1 MARMVGTGNA
11 YYNIIAEDAAVAME
25 PVRARYACPM
35 HPEAASPRPGDC
47 PHCGMALEATDPA
60 ADDREAYRAARRR
73 LAAGA
78 AFAVPLLAVA
88 MGGAVTGAAGQW
100 TQLALAAPIVFWAGA
115 PLFAR
120 GVESLRT
127 GRLNMYTLIALG
139 VGAAFAFSAVAT
151 VAPGLFP
158 AAARGADGL
167 AAVWFEA
174 AGVIVVLAL
183 LGECLELR
191 ARRRAAGA
199 VRSLLAL
206 TPETA
211 RVLGPHG
218 ERDAPVGELRP
229 GDSVR
234 LRPGERAPCDGVVLS
249 GAGAMDESP
258 ITGESRPVEKRP
270 GDRVTGGA
278 VNGTAAL
285 VVEVTAVGEDTVLAG
300 IVRMVG
306 EARRSRA
313 PYQRAADRAAAI
325 FVPAVIAVAAAAF
338 AVWLAAGPA
347 PALNHALLAAV
358 SVLIVACP
366 CALGL
371 AAPMSVAVA
380 VGRGAG
386 AGVLVKDAET
396 LERLAA
402 IDTVVIDKTGTL
414 TEGRPRVVRA
424 APAAGVSEAELLR
437 FAASVERASEHPLAA
452 AIVAAAGPDALP
464 EASDVEAAPGRG
476 IAGAA
481 GGRRVRVGNA
491 AFAGG
496 DTVGDTGG
504 AAGGAARPGETL
516 VHVSLDGAPA
526 GTIALADPL
535 RPGARAALAALAE
548 LGVSVVLASGDA
560 RAAVSAAADALGI
573 AEAHA
578 GMLPQDKARLVAD
591 LRARGRRVAM
601 AGDGINDAPALAG
614 ADVGIAMGTGA
625 GAAIES
631 APVTLAGGELAGIAR
646 AIRLGRA
653 SLANIRQ
660 NLVFAFA
667 YNAVGVPAAAGVFY
681 PLFGVLLSPMLAAA
695 AMSLSSVSVIGNALR
710 LRRLPL

>member
-1 MARMVGTGNA
+1 MTTS
-11 YYNIIAEDAAVAME
+11 
-25 PVRARYACPM
+25 RYTCPM
-35 HPEAASPRPGDC
+35 HPDVASAGPGDC
-47 PHCGMALEATDPA
+47 PQCGMALEAADPA
-60 ADDREAYRAARRR
+60 ADDRAAYDAARRR
-73 LAAGA
+73 LAVGA

-88 MGGAVTGAAGQW
+88 MGGAVPGAAGQW
-100 TQLALAAPIVFWAGA
+100 TQLALAAPIVIWAGA

-120 GVESLRT
+120 GAESLRT

-139 VGAAFAFSAVAT
+139 VAAAFAFSVAAT

-158 AAARGADGL
+158 PAARGGDGL

-199 VRSLLAL
+199 VRELLAL

-218 ERDAPVGELRP
+218 ECDAPVDELRP

-249 GAGAMDESP
+249 GRGAMDESP
-258 ITGESRPVEKRP
+258 ITGESRPAEKGP
-270 GDRVTGGA
+270 GDRVVGGA
-278 VNGTAAL
+278 VNGTGAL
-285 VVEVTAVGEDTVLAG
+285 IVEVAAVGGDTVLAG
-300 IVRMVG
+300 IVRMVA
-306 EARRSRA
+306 EARNSRA
-313 PYQRAADRAAAI
+313 PYQRAADRAAAV
-325 FVPAVIAVAAAAF
+325 FVPAVVAVAAVAF

-402 IDTVVIDKTGTL
+402 IDTAVIDKTGTL

-424 APAAGVSEAELLR
+424 APAGGVSEAELLR
-437 FAASVERASEHPLAA
+437 LAASVERASEHPLAA
-452 AIVAAAGPDALP
+452 AIAAAAGPGALP

-476 IAGAA
+476 IAGTV

-496 DTVGDTGG
+496 E
-504 AAGGAARPGETL
+504 AGGEARAGETL
-516 VHVSLDGAPA
+516 VHIAVDGAPA

-535 RPGARAALAALAE
+535 RPGAREAAAALAD

-560 RAAVSAAADALGI
+560 PAAVAAAAEALGGV
-573 AEAHA
+573 EAHA